1 MNVAK
6 PGGLIFRFDGATWL
20 SALADVIETVC
31 VQGHQNPTKNDA
43 DLESCTD
50 TAKSATGDAIQW
62 SGHNLDQYSAAHG
75 CFVDCRHP
83 LSNCVKLRGEFYIV

>member
-1 MNVAK
+1 MAI
-6 PGGLIFRFDGATWL
+6 GAGRCHRDGVGAG
-20 SALADVIETVC
+20 SPESI
-31 VQGHQNPTKNDA
+31 KKKDA

-75 CFVDCRHP
+75 CFVD
-83 LSNCVKLRGEFYIV
+83 